1 MLYIKGIFSMNKKLT
16 RRQFLKLSGQVL
28 ATSSMASALFIP
40 INQRVAYAQGEVEL
54 DGREMVA
61 RVGDTFATIQLV
73 PRYTKTYNPVVIFGK
88 AQYSTDPS
96 FSSYLESE
104 EITADYYLWK
114 ESGKHVGKDGSSS
127 LKVDRKYKFLSC
139 NWEIEPG
146 DFIFNETDG
155 STMVV
160 SSVVND
166 RTIAGNLSGGINNCW
181 NYGDKWTLY
190 RTYYQLEIK
199 LTSLAPST
207 KYYYRVLLRFEGESY
222 SSLRDAH
229 SFQTRRNAGESFSFA
244 ILADP
249 HRDTDPKMI
258 NSGEGYWAEWDALVA
273 GLENE
278 PVDLVINVGDTYL
291 LCGGDGDLHTKGL
304 PGLYSRVMR
313 PARNGYNGYRGISDV
328 CADRGYYL
336 ARGNHEGLNDYD
348 KAKTGKTL
356 RTLMK
361 LFVPNPDGTTYP
373 QGGSMDSDYNQGY
386 FAFEWGD
393 ALFVIMD
400 VIKYKERKGKKHSPA
415 RFHIGEAQLLW
426 LTTVLQNSTQRW
438 KFIFTHHL
446 FGGANTYGRGG
457 SAFAFGYEEAQI
469 QALAEQYSAH
479 IFYGHDHV
487 LAKGW
492 ANSVLYYCC
501 GLAWGGQFTYAKY
514 TTFYPD
520 GYISTSCNSKP
531 PACENNG
538 YVIVEVSSTEVRIKY
553 KTYMGYLLD
562 EMVLT

>member
-1 MLYIKGIFSMNKKLT
+1 MNKKLT
-16 RRQFLKLSGQVL
+16 RRQFLELSGKVL
-28 ATSSMASALFIP
+28 VASGVGSSLLLST
-40 INQRVAYAQGEVEL
+40 NQLAHAQGVVEL

-61 RVGDTFATIQLV
+61 KVGDTFATIQLV
-73 PRYTKTYNPVVIFGK
+73 PRYTKTRIPVAIFGK
-88 AQYSTDPS
+88 VQYSTDPS
-96 FSSYLESE
+96 FATYSESAE
-104 EITADYYLWK
+104 VAADYYVWK
-114 ESGKHVGKDGSSS
+114 EKGKHVGADSSNS
-127 LKVDRKYKFLSC
+127 LKVKKGYKFISW

-146 DFIFNETDG
+146 DQIFNETDG

-160 SSVVND
+160 SSVVNN
-166 RTIAGNLSGGINNCW
+166 RTIAGALSGGINNCW
-181 NYGDKWTLY
+181 SRRDKWALY
-190 RTYYQLEIK
+190 RTYYRLEIK
-199 LTSLAPST
+199 LSGLAPST
-207 KYYYRVLLRFEGESY
+207 KYYYRMLLRFEGEPY
-222 SSLRDAH
+222 SSPRPAH
-229 SFQTRRNAGESFSFA
+229 SFQTRRNTGDPFRFA
-244 ILADP
+244 IIADS
-249 HRDTDPKMI
+249 HRDSLPKEKHWD
-258 NSGEGYWAEWDALVA
+258 GWDALIRN
-273 GLENE
+273 LENE
-278 PVDLVINVGDTYL
+278 YADFILDMGDTNI
-291 LCGGDGDLHTKGL
+291 LCDGAGKPRTKGL
-304 PGLYSRVMR
+304 PGLYSNVMR
-313 PARNGYNGYRGISDV
+313 PARNGYRSYCGVSDV
-328 CADRGYYL
+328 CADHSYFL
-336 ARGNHEGLNDYD
+336 ARGNHEGISNFDTNPTRD
-348 KAKTGKTL
+348 VL

-426 LTTVLQNSTQRW
+426 LTSVLQNSTKRW